1 MPIFV
6 DSHRLGEHTKDELE
20 KAAFEAEDEF
30 GVKVHQML
38 FSESDD
44 VLYCVCEAPSRDA
57 IINHHKKYDTV
68 CDSIIETDQIRT
80 DEMAKTEHLKA
91 IGELAARISHDLRN
105 PLSIIKNSLELI
117 RLKNPEVFA
126 KSEGDFEKINKA
138 TIRMVHLVDNVLD
151 FVKPKPLHLESRSV
165 RKIIQNSISRITVPD
180 EITIDTSPADFE
192 LVCDY
197 EKMEIVLVNLISNA
211 IQAMGGKGGIK
222 IRTLAAK
229 NDAIIEIEDA
239 GPGIP
244 ENLLPRIFDPLFTTR
259 QIGTGL
265 GLPSCKTIVEQHGGK
280 IDVETKIGVGTT
292 FRIRLPIKPESG
304 QTQ

>member
-6 DSHRLGEHTKDELE
+6 DSHKLGKYTKEELE
-20 KAAFEAEDEF
+20 IAAAEAEDEF

-44 VLYCVCEAPSRDA
+44 VLYCICEAPSKDA

-68 CDSIIETDQIRT
+68 CDSIIEADQIRT
-80 DEMAKTEHLKA
+80 HETAKTAQLKV

-117 RLKNPEVFA
+117 KLKNPAEYEKLEDDFA
-126 KSEGDFEKINKA
+126 KINKA

-151 FVKPKPLHLESRSV
+151 FVKPKPLHLESSSV
-165 RKIIQNSISRITVPD
+165 LRIIQSAIGRITVPS
-180 EITIDTSPADFE
+180 EVAINTAADDRE
-192 LVCDY
+192 TVCDY
-197 EKMEIVLVNLISNA
+197 EKLEIVLVNLISNA
-211 IQAMGGKGGIK
+211 IQAMGGKGRIE
-222 IRTLAAK
+222 IRAFSRGYES
-229 NDAIIEIEDA
+229 IIEIEDS

-244 ENLLPRIFDPLFTTR
+244 DNLLPRIFDPLFTTR

-280 IDVETKIGVGTT
+280 IDVETKLGIGTT
-292 FRIRLPIKPESG
+292 FRIRLPTGLEP
-304 QTQ
+304 TQ